1 MNKTLLFVLL
11 LLLLAVGAWFFFFR
25 QPEPVQEVQ
34 SVQLPPAI
42 PVETKQPEKTPEPS
56 VSYPVQEPVPVPVPE
71 PEPEIIPEPR
81 PLLNESDP
89 EFGEALSGMVDPV
102 ALCEYLVRDQVISRL
117 VSTID
122 SLTARQVPRQINP
135 VKPADDKFIVE
146 SQGDRFV
153 MSAKNF
159 ARYDGYVTLL
169 SGLSTEMLMS
179 TYQRFY
185 PLFQEA
191 WEQNGQEGSFNDRLL
206 EVIDSL
212 MDTPDVPGPVYLTKP
227 EAVYVFEEPELESL
241 PAGQKILIRM
251 GSVNASVVKDKLE
264 EIKAGL

>member
-11 LLLLAVGAWFFFFR
+11 LLLLAVGAWFFFGR

-42 PVETKQPEKTPEPS
+42 PAETTPPEITPEVS
-56 VSYPVQEPVPVPVPE
+56 VSYPVQEPVP
-71 PEPEIIPEPR
+71 EPEIIPQPL
-81 PLLNESDP
+81 PLLNASDP
-89 EFGEALSGMVDPV
+89 ELGEVLSGMVGAD
-102 ALCEYLVRDQVISRL
+102 ALSEYLVRDQVISR
-117 VSTID
+117 VVTTID
-122 SLTARQVPRQINP
+122 SLTSRQVPAQINP

-146 SQGDRFV
+146 AQGDRFV

-169 SGLSTEMLMS
+169 SGSSTEMLMS
-179 TYQRFY
+179 TYQRYY
-185 PLFQEA
+185 PLFQQA
-191 WEQNGQEGSFNDRLL
+191 WEENGQEGSFNDRLL

-241 PAGQKILIRM
+241 TAGQKVLIRM
-251 GSVNASVVKDKLE
+251 GTVNASVVKDKLE